1 MAQLGLFDIEEQQIS
16 LCLRCHRRN
25 VPHPYDRMKPP
36 LDTSLPHIVVVGA
49 GFAGLRFVQNFPENR
64 ARITLVDRQNHH
76 LFQPLLYQVA
86 TAGLSAVDI
95 AQPVRAMF
103 GDRPNFAVI
112 MSEVTDID
120 LAGKRVGHE
129 RGELHYDYLVL
140 AAGGTTNYFG
150 HPEWEP
156 FAPGL
161 KTLDDALRIRR
172 LILRSLERAETESDP
187 AKREAAM
194 TIVVVGGGPTG
205 VELAG
210 AFAELTRTVL
220 NKDFDRIDPTKSRVI
235 LIEGSDHILSPFPP
249 ELRESAKRQL
259 EKLGVEVQL
268 GKRVEAI
275 RAGELVASGQTIR
288 ADNIIWGAGV
298 GGAPIAKKLGVEMD
312 RAGRVKVLPD
322 CSVPGHPEVFALG
335 DMVSLVDAN
344 GVLVPG
350 VAQGAMQMGKH
361 AAALIERELRGEK
374 LSPVG
379 RKTFA
384 YHDKGTM
391 ATIGRSSA
399 VAVIKNRNLS
409 GFPAWIAW
417 LGVHLIFL
425 VGFRNRFSVLMQW
438 IYSYFTYKRGARII
452 TGVSGEKSAS
462 SA

>member
-1 MAQLGLFDIEEQQIS
+1 
-16 LCLRCHRRN
+16 
-25 VPHPYDRMKPP
+25 MKPP
-36 LDTSLPHIVVVGA
+36 MNQSLPHIVVVGA
-49 GFAGLRFVQNFPENR
+49 GFAGVRFIQNFPEDL

-95 AQPVRAMF
+95 AQPVRAIF
-103 GDRPNFAVI
+103 SNRPNLSVI
-112 MSEVTDID
+112 MGEVSEID
-120 LAGKRVGHE
+120 LAGKRLVHA
-129 RGELHYDYLVL
+129 RGELRYDYLIL
-140 AAGGTTNYFG
+140 GAGGTTSYFG
-150 HPEWEP
+150 HPEWEQY
-156 FAPGL
+156 APGL

-172 LILRSLERAETESDP
+172 LILSSLERAETEADP
-187 AKREAAM
+187 MKREAAM

-220 NKDFDRIDPTKSRVI
+220 NKDFDRIDPTKARVI
-235 LIEGSDHILSPFPP
+235 LIEGSDHLLSPFPP
-249 ELRESAKRQL
+249 ELRESARRQL

-268 GKRVEAI
+268 NKRVEAI
-275 RAGELVASGQTIR
+275 REGELVASGQTIR
-288 ADNIIWGAGV
+288 ADNIVWGAGV
-298 GGAPIAKKLGVEMD
+298 GGAPIAKKLGLELD
-312 RAGRVKVLPD
+312 RAGRIKVLPD

-335 DMVSLVDAN
+335 DMATLVDAN

-361 AAALIERELRGEK
+361 AAKLIVRELRGDK
-374 LSPVG
+374 LAPVG
-379 RKTFA
+379 RKAFA
-384 YHDKGTM
+384 YYDKGTM
-391 ATIGRSSA
+391 ATIGRSAA
-399 VAVIKNRNLS
+399 VALIQNRKLS

-438 IYSYFTYKRGARII
+438 MYSYFTYKRGARII
-452 TGVSGEKSAS
+452 TGVSGEKSAG

>member
-1 MAQLGLFDIEEQQIS
+1 
-16 LCLRCHRRN
+16 
-25 VPHPYDRMKPP
+25 
-36 LDTSLPHIVVVGA
+36 
-49 GFAGLRFVQNFPENR
+49 
-64 ARITLVDRQNHH
+64 
-76 LFQPLLYQVA
+76 VA
-86 TAGLSAVDI
+86 TAGLSAGDI
-95 AQPVRAMF
+95 PQPVRAIF
-103 GDRPNFAVI
+103 GDRRDFSGI
-112 MSEVTDID
+112 MAEVTALD
-120 LAGKRVGHE
+120 LAAKRVRHD
-129 RGELHYDYLVL
+129 RGELSYDYLVV
-140 AAGGTTNYFG
+140 AAGGVTSYFG

-172 LILRSLERAETESDP
+172 LILCSLERAETEKDP

-220 NKDFDRIDPTKSRVI
+220 HKDFDAIDPTKARVI
-235 LIEGSDHILSPFPP
+235 LIEGSDHLLSPFPP
-249 ELRESAKRQL
+249 ELRESALRQL
-259 EKLGVEVQL
+259 QRLGVEVQL
-268 GKRVEAI
+268 GRRVEAV
-275 RAGELVASGQTIR
+275 RQGELVVSGQVIR

-298 GGAPIAKKLGVEMD
+298 GGAPIAKQLGVELD

-335 DMVSLVDAN
+335 DLAALTDAR
-344 GVLVPG
+344 GVVVPG

-361 AAALIERELRGEK
+361 TAELIARELRGEK
-374 LSPVG
+374 FAPVG
-379 RKTFA
+379 RSAFV
-384 YHDKGTM
+384 YRDKGSM

-399 VAVIKNRNLS
+399 VALIQNRQLT

-452 TGVSGEKSAS
+452 TGVSGEKSAG